1 MPKLSKRR
9 LLVILGASFLIC
21 AVAAAFI
28 ARRHLKKPD
37 PQPVDNT
44 FSESFFTD
52 KFEPVSFP
60 PEFMWGVA
68 MSAYQTG
75 SINPKSD
82 WWEWEKARNP
92 VRINEP
98 TDNYHDRRWY
108 ERDDAIAASLS
119 ITHYRTS
126 IEWAQ
131 IEPGKGVWDKKEIAH
146 YRRLFADLKKRHI
159 EPIICLNHFVLPK
172 WVADEG
178 GWENPET
185 VKHFAHYVEKVAEEI
200 GRPLKIKIWLTFNE
214 PTIPAICGY
223 IGGEYPPG
231 RKNDWKAARLAVY
244 HITRAHKAAYTALH
258 RILDTPEHKIQVGIA
273 GLIASFVPHSN
284 STGDTVVTHM
294 MDFISNKAFFE
305 VTEDYQDFIG
315 LNYYREYTLKLNT
328 RSSWFLTEYTN
339 EASSPTG
346 LYRIIKGFQLY
357 KKPIIITENGINA
370 ADERTRIKFIA
381 SNLLAVRKAMDEG
394 ADVRGY
400 FVWALTD
407 TYEWNRGYTTHFGMV
422 GIDRITQDR
431 VVRKGAYFYKDIIE
445 NNGFSAETVRDYL
458 ESPEK

>member
-1 MPKLSKRR
+1 MRRKSIALILMTTSIAALTWFWLRGHNPKQ
-9 LLVILGASFLIC
+9 
-21 AVAAAFI
+21 
-28 ARRHLKKPD
+28 PD
-37 PQPVDNT
+37 AQPVDNT
-44 FSESFFTD
+44 FSDTFYPDNFQ
-52 KFEPVSFP
+52 PASFP
-60 PEFMWGVA
+60 KEFIWGVA

-98 TDNYHDRRWY
+98 ADNYHDRRWY
-108 ERDDAIAASLS
+108 ERDNAIAASLG

-131 IEPGKGVWDKKEIAH
+131 IEPQKGVWSKKEIAH
-146 YRRLFADLKKRHI
+146 YRRLFGDLRKRNV
-159 EPIICLNHFVLPK
+159 EPIICLNHFVLPQ

-178 GWENPET
+178 GWKNPET
-185 VKHFAHYVEKVAEEI
+185 VRYFNRYAEKVAEEI
-200 GRPLKIKIWLTFNE
+200 GKPLRVKIWLTFNE

-223 IGGEYPPG
+223 IAGEYPPG
-231 RKNDWKAARLAVY
+231 VKNDWQSARLAVY
-244 HITRAHKAAYTALH
+244 HITRAHKAAYATLH
-258 RILDTPEHKIQVGIA
+258 RTLDTPERKIQVGVA
-273 GLIASFVPHSN
+273 GLIASFVPHS
-284 STGDTVVTHM
+284 SSMGDTVVTNI
-294 MDFISNKAFFE
+294 MDFIGNKAFFE

-315 LNYYREYTLKLNT
+315 LNYYREYTIKLST
-328 RSSWFLTEYTN
+328 RSSWFLTEYTK
-339 EASSPTG
+339 EASLPMG
-346 LYRIIKGFQLY
+346 LYRVIKEFQFY
-357 KKPIIITENGINA
+357 KKPIIVTENGINA
-370 ADERTRIKFIA
+370 ADEKTRIKFIA

-422 GIDRITQDR
+422 GINRETQDR

-445 NNGFSAETVRDYL
+445 NNGFTPEMVREYL